1 MGETE
6 KSVNQDDIKDFREN
20 FLKEIN
26 EVNHEVS
33 LMMQFNVFRQFQVSP
48 KTVKSR
54 LLMSLEKTGGYV
66 NLYPI
71 LSNEYYVND
80 VEKIKSNDHYC
91 QRFINHKKK
100 VDEAVKMAQ
109 SALKWRKSFE
119 VESITEK
126 SFSKEIW
133 DMASLYAYGKDK
145 GGHLVLIFHVKKHQ
159 KNADQAALFKKFVIY
174 WFEKLGK
181 ETNGQPISV
190 IFDCVGSGLSN
201 MDMDLMR
208 FIVDSFLHNYPS
220 FLYNILV
227 IDIPWVLNA
236 AWKIIKLWLPASSI
250 EKIKFLNQKTILQF
264 IDASQLLE
272 CMGGED
278 KYEYKYIPS
287 EEKCEA

>member
-190 IFDCVGSGLSN
+190 IFDCVGSGLN
-201 MDMDLMR
+201 
-208 FIVDSFLHNYPS
+208 
-220 FLYNILV
+220 NILV